1 MARNEQFLNADHL
14 SLPVP
19 EGTKSG
25 DAVLAG
31 GVLPGYAKT
40 GRGEGGNDPDRA
52 SVWTKGAANV
62 PVTGAITA
70 VLQKV
75 YIPPAGGALTATA
88 TGNTLWGYALE
99 TKGSGVGV
107 IPVKIAQV

>member
-1 MARNEQFLNADHL
+1 MALNEQFLNADHL

-25 DAVLAG
+25 DPVLAG

-40 GRGEGGNDPDRA
+40 NEGEAGNAEGFA

-75 YIPPAGGALTATA
+75 YIPAAGGALTATA
-88 TGNTLWGYALE
+88 TGNVLWGYALK
-99 TKGSGVGV
+99 TKGAGSGV